1 MRDLFVWSISSTSV
15 GLLFKDVCFG
25 KSRSTMPTE
34 TFLKEDMLIKYMQEA
49 TFYLNEEGVLFIM
62 RNTVLIAF

>member
-1 MRDLFVWSISSTSV
+1 
-15 GLLFKDVCFG
+15 
-25 KSRSTMPTE
+25 MPTE